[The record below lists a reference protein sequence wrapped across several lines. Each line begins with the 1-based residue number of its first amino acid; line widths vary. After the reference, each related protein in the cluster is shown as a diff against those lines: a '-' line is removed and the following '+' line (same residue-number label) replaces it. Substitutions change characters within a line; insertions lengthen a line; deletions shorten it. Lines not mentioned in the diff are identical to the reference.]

1 MRFLSSSHRKR
12 SAVWYRSGL
21 DICLLHDARD
31 LDLYPLLNR
40 AKIDRLNCG
49 NNSISNHAETASQ
62 HYIYDWIYNT
72 VSIICAKSLICT
84 LLSKLLNAY
93 NAKKTKHSERRAIKE
108 YKRVEGERR
117 LTFLFSNFYIVFSSV
132 IKTPGQGINSLTL
145 FS

>member
-31 LDLYPLLNR
+31 LDLYPLLNQ

-49 NNSISNHAETASQ
+49 NNSISNHAERASQ
-62 HYIYDWIYNT
+62 HYIYNWIYKT

-93 NAKKTKHSERRAIKE
+93 NAKRNKPYS
-108 YKRVEGERR
+108 RVR
-117 LTFLFSNFYIVFSSV
+117 TCAFLFYNVTVKTAKMHVPPKKKIASAENITIEALYSV
-132 IKTPGQGINSLTL
+132 Y
-145 FS
+145 